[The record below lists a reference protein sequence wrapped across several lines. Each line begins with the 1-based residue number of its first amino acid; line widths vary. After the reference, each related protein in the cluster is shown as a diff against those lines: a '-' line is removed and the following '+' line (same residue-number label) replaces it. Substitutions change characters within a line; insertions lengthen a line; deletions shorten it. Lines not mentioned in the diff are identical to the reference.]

1 MTRILVADD
10 HPLFR
15 EALSAALEPHF
26 QDAEIL
32 QADSLDSTMQVLE
45 SNAQID
51 LLLLDLNMPG
61 GEYFNG
67 LITVKDSFPA
77 LPVAVI
83 SANESIEVV
92 AQVMGL
98 GAEGFIPK
106 SSPTA
111 EIASAIVTIKGGENW
126 VPEAMKP
133 ELENVDEEL
142 TQLLKRFRELT
153 PKQIQ
158 VLSFLRAGLM
168 NKQIAHEMNVTEATI
183 KAHISAI
190 LRKLEINTRTQA
202 VLLMDKLQFS

>member
-15 EALSAALEPHF
+15 EALSAALGPYF
-26 QDAEIL
+26 KDAEIL
-32 QADSLDSTMQVLE
+32 EADSLESMMTVLTE
-45 SNAQID
+45 NHHID

-67 LITVKDSFPA
+67 LISVKDVYPE

-83 SANESIEVV
+83 SANESIDVV

-98 GAEGFIPK
+98 GAQGFIPK
-106 SSPTA
+106 SSPTKQIA
-111 EIASAIVTIKGGENW
+111 EAIVTIKGGENW
-126 VPEAMKP
+126 VPEEMKAD
-133 ELENVDEEL
+133 LENVDEEL